1 MGKKSRKQKEKK
13 ENRERL
19 NQNGV
24 TIDSIKFG
32 TQGPMPKGTKND
44 CMHDGM
50 TTYILVGRKDWQKR
64 RYLEQGS
71 AIAAFGQR
79 YAYQSTLLPNL
90 TDISVIWIHL
100 QEQSGLID
108 EQFVK
113 IAHASPV
120 SEIIDGGIDRESD
133 YELAR
138 FKCELGIVSKCWLDV
153 GKQEFSRVLPNP
165 LSDGMRPMSK
175 PDWLLEMEEKLD
187 AIRCRDSALV
197 LYLASHIP
205 CNCLD
210 KHGYVEKAKK
220 EDKEAIANETNDT
233 KDEHKCD
240 HVPTDS
246 SRIVEECGAV
256 MQEKVLKFS
265 IFKSMQ
271 EDATYRDFK
280 SLMKFFN
287 DNHDYM
293 FYHYMSYHA
302 NDFATFAFSY
312 ATTIIVDQRKYEWS
326 ERIANLG
333 LLAEVFAE
341 HGFDEV
347 TEALQCMEDPK
358 PRMKP
363 YLRELYIEMRKTNT
377 VSSFLRL
384 LQKKISCNCVDELR
398 GIMHAEG
405 SDRNEVCDVC
415 YRPCPKH
422 KFLKWLVPYLC
433 RNFNC
438 RTQFSD

>member
-1 MGKKSRKQKEKK
+1 
-13 ENRERL
+13 
-19 NQNGV
+19 
-24 TIDSIKFG
+24 
-32 TQGPMPKGTKND
+32 
-44 CMHDGM
+44 
-50 TTYILVGRKDWQKR
+50 
-64 RYLEQGS
+64 
-71 AIAAFGQR
+71 
-79 YAYQSTLLPNL
+79 L

-108 EQFVK
+108 EQFAK

-120 SEIIDGGIDRESD
+120 SEIMDGGNDHEPD

-165 LSDGMRPMSK
+165 LFAGMRPMSK
-175 PDWLLEMEEKLD
+175 PDRLLEMEEKLD

-220 EDKEAIANETNDT
+220 EDKEAIANDT
-233 KDEHKCD
+233 KDEQKCD

-256 MQEKVLKFS
+256 LREKVLKFLIS
-265 IFKSMQ
+265 KSMH

-280 SLMKFFN
+280 SLMIFFN

-293 FYHYMSYHA
+293 SHRAS
-302 NDFATFAFSY
+302 DFATFAFSY
-312 ATTIIVDQRKYEWS
+312 ATAIILDQRKYEWS

-333 LLAEVFAE
+333 LFAEVFAE

-347 TEALQCMEDPK
+347 TEALQCMDDPK

-363 YLRELYIEMRKTNT
+363 YLR
-377 VSSFLRL
+377 
-384 LQKKISCNCVDELR
+384 
-398 GIMHAEG
+398 
-405 SDRNEVCDVC
+405 
-415 YRPCPKH
+415 
-422 KFLKWLVPYLC
+422 
-433 RNFNC
+433 
-438 RTQFSD
+438 

>member
-1 MGKKSRKQKEKK
+1 MGKQSRKKKEKK
-13 ENRERL
+13 EDRERL

-32 TQGPMPKGTKND
+32 ENGPMPKGTKND

-50 TTYILVGRKDWQKR
+50 TTYTLVGRKDWQRR

-71 AIAAFGQR
+71 AIAHFGQK
-79 YAYQSTLLPNL
+79 YEYQSTLLPNL
-90 TDISVIWIHL
+90 TDISVIWIHM
-100 QEQSGLID
+100 QEQRQSGFID
-108 EQFVK
+108 EQLVK

-120 SEIIDGGIDRESD
+120 SEIMDGGNDHEPD

-138 FKCELGIVSKCWLDV
+138 FKCELGIVSRCWLDV

-165 LSDGMRPMSK
+165 LFAGMRPMSK

-187 AIRCRDSALV
+187 AIRSRDSALV

-205 CNCLD
+205 CKCLD

-220 EDKEAIANETNDT
+220 DDKEALANDT
-233 KDEHKCD
+233 KDEQKCV
-240 HVPTDS
+240 HVPADS
-246 SRIVEECGAV
+246 SSIVEECGAV
-256 MQEKVLKFS
+256 MQEKALKFA

-280 SLMKFFN
+280 SLMEFVN

-293 FYHYMSYHA
+293 SRHA
-302 NDFATFAFSY
+302 SDFATFAFSY
-312 ATTIIVDQRKYEWS
+312 ATTIILDQRKYEWS
-326 ERIANLG
+326 ERIVNLG

-347 TEALQCMEDPK
+347 TEALQRMEDPK

-384 LQKKISCNCVDELR
+384 LQKKISCNCLDDLR
-398 GIMHAEG
+398 NIMHAEG

-415 YRPCPKH
+415 YCPCPKH

-433 RNFNC
+433 RNSHRCTNS
-438 RTQFSD
+438 SD